1 MANHIKTCEHC
12 LRFKAEEQQEEL
24 KPLLATHPMEL
35 VHMDYL
41 TIEGK
46 DKDVNILVVTDH
58 FTRFS
63 QAFVM
68 PNQTAAVTA
77 NLWEHYFVY
86 YSIPEKIL
94 SHQGRNFESDLIRK
108 LCCVTG
114 VKQLL
119 IDPK

>member
-1 MANHIKTCEHC
+1 MRGA
-12 LRFKAEEQQEEL
+12 KAFVGC
-24 KPLLATHPMEL
+24 TSNEL
-35 VHMDYL
+35 VHMNYL

-46 DKDVNILVVTDH
+46 DEDINVLVMTDH

-77 NLWEHYFVY
+77 RTLWEHFFVY

-94 SHQGRNFESDLIRK
+94 SNQGRNFESDL
-108 LCCVTG
+108 T
-114 VKQLL
+114 
-119 IDPK
+119 